1 MTEIIVHKM
10 EYIPK
15 TVYGCVVE
23 CVPFEKNFFEEYM
36 KIYNECFFDMR
47 KALDIEPYDFLHGYE
62 QIAEKSRDIFLYM
75 SDDKIIGSIACYENE
90 IDDLIVSKAFQ
101 NNGYGKQLL
110 LWGMQHIRKQ
120 NENPITLHVADWNK
134 KAIALY
140 ERNGFQIINT
150 ERVR

>member
-1 MTEIIVHKM
+1 M